1 MQRWKRIL
9 CPVDFSEVS
18 IFALDYGMSIAKEC
32 GASVTLLHVVE
43 PIVAPADFSFG
54 PLTNAEVEDQMA
66 ARALESLEEL
76 KAKSGLP
83 PERAAVRVERGRS
96 FTEIVRVAR
105 EEKANLLVLATH
117 GYTGITH
124 ALLGSTAEKVVR
136 KAPCPVLTVKPEA
149 HEQPETPAGP

>member
-1 MQRWKRIL
+1 MDRWKRIL

-18 IFALDYGMSIAKEC
+18 LRALEYGTDIAREC

-54 PLTNAEVEDQMA
+54 PLTNVEVEDQMA
-66 ARALESLEEL
+66 ARALESLEGL
-76 KAKSGLP
+76 KAKCGLT
-83 PERAAVRVERGRS
+83 PERATVRVERGRS

-105 EEKANLLVLATH
+105 EERANLLVLATH

-136 KAPCPVLTVKPEA
+136 KAPCPVLTVKPES
-149 HEQPETPAGP
+149 HDDVETPTGP

>member
-1 MQRWKRIL
+1 MERWKRIL

-18 IFALDYGMSIAKEC
+18 LEAWEYALSVVKEC
-32 GASVTLLHVVE
+32 GAAVTLLHVVE

-66 ARALESLEEL
+66 ARATESLEGL
-76 KAKSGLP
+76 RAKAGIPS
-83 PERAAVRVERGRS
+83 ERISVRVERGRS
-96 FTEIVRVAR
+96 FTEIVRVAM
-105 EEKANLLVLATH
+105 EEKANLIILATH

-149 HEQPETPAGP
+149 YGEKE

>member
-1 MQRWKRIL
+1 MEQWKRIL

-18 IFALDYGMSIAKEC
+18 LHALHYGLDIARSC
-32 GASVTLLHVVE
+32 GASVVLLHVVE

-66 ARALESLEEL
+66 GRAGDSLEEL
-76 KAKSGLP
+76 KAKAGFPADRLST
-83 PERAAVRVERGRS
+83 RVERGRS
-96 FTEIVRVAR
+96 FTEICRVAR
-105 EEKANLLVLATH
+105 EEKVNLIVIATH

-136 KAPCPVLTVKPEA
+136 KASCPVLAVKPES
-149 HEQPETPAGP
+149 HEAVEV